1 MSIWKRASLYLTRRK
16 GKSLILLA
24 ILTVIAAL
32 VLLCL
37 AVGNA
42 ANTSVDNLRKTMG
55 GYFKIAS
62 NTEKGYLNNVS
73 DALVSDVL
81 AAGGIKDFNGLD
93 IAYLLADD
101 LELEPGRFT
110 AQGDGKA
117 KLARFLGNRD
127 SSRNEYFVLGYFSLL
142 EGRHISAG
150 DQGKALIS
158 KELADRNHLSV
169 GDTFLARLDDEQ
181 MQEEQKAKATSH
193 TLEVAGIYQIDA
205 SQITPTSDTAECDRE
220 ENFIFTDTAFIRE
233 VYGELMERAY
243 DVYSDGALFF
253 VENPKELDEIIEN
266 LQELSGYNWEEYVI
280 TKNNKTY
287 EDSAGPLERLSGLV
301 TLMVAVILVI
311 SVVMLSLILFLWM
324 RERVY
329 EIGVYLSIGIRKWGI
344 VRQHILEN
352 LMVACLAF
360 LVAWGA
366 AALASG
372 GVEKALGGMVTE
384 DSEGGEEQSGRVEDS
399 LDREE
404 EAPLVEVRIG
414 WIELVQVAGIGI
426 LIVILTTG
434 VSSVIV
440 LRMRPKDILS
450 TMS

>member
-24 ILTVIAAL
+24 ILTVIATL

-55 GYFKIAS
+55 GYFKISS

-73 DALVSDVL
+73 DKLVSDVM
-81 AAGGIKDFNGLD
+81 AAGGIREFNGMD
-93 IAYLLADD
+93 ITYLLTDD
-101 LELEPGRFT
+101 LDLEPGRFT
-110 AQGDGKA
+110 AQGDKKA

-127 SSRNEYFVLGYFSLL
+127 SSRNEYFVLRYFSLL
-142 EGRHISAG
+142 EGRHIG
-150 DQGKALIS
+150 PEDRGKALIS
-158 KELADRNHLSV
+158 KELAERNNLSV
-169 GDTFLARLDDEQ
+169 GDTFLARLDDGQ
-181 MQEEQKAKATSH
+181 MGEEQKAKVTSH

-205 SQITPTSDTAECDRE
+205 SQITATADTAECDRE
-220 ENFIFTDTAFIRE
+220 ENFIFTDTGFIRE
-233 VYGELMERAY
+233 VYEELMERSY
-243 DVYSDGALFF
+243 DVYSDGAAFF

-266 LQELSGYNWEEYVI
+266 LSELDEYTWDEYVI
-280 TKNNKTY
+280 AKNNKTY

-301 TLMVAVILVI
+301 ALMVAVILVI

-329 EIGVYLSIGIRKWGI
+329 EIGVYLSIGIRKGGI
-344 VRQHILEN
+344 MRQHILEN

-360 LVAWGA
+360 FVAWGTA
-366 AALASG
+366 SLASG
-372 GVEKALGGMVTE
+372 GVEKALGGIVAEE
-384 DSEGGEEQSGRVEDS
+384 DEGEEAWG
-399 LDREE
+399 EE
-404 EAPLVEVRIG
+404 RAGGTNQENTAPLVEVRIG
-414 WIELVQVAGIGI
+414 GAELAEVAGIGI
-426 LIVILTTG
+426 LVIILTTG
-434 VSSVIV
+434 ISSVVV